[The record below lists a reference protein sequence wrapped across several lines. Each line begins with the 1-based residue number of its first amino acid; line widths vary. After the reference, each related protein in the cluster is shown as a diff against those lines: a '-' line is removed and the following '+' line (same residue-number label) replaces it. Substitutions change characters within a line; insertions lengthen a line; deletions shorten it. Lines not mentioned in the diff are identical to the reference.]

1 MNAWIDYWT
10 LFTERATQ
18 LIQPWL
24 PANAASLEPWLSDTL
39 GSVPW
44 VMWAGLA
51 LWLAMRVA
59 DMVQRAGGM
68 RTTAFWWSGALLALV
83 GISWV
88 QSAQMTQLTWVFD
101 LALGWMLFSL
111 GQRID
116 TRWLLRNKALAATA
130 LLEFMLT
137 WAVVSSLLMQMG
149 LNTLPALLAGV
160 IAAHSSPVIL
170 ASFMPQWRPDGQIS
184 ARALHLGG
192 LSTLLAALCLPLI
205 MAFGEAW
212 QQSAAASAASASTS
226 VAASAAGALRP
237 SGWQALPFIQRS
249 GWELVQPLLLL
260 LLAML
265 VGAAMGRLLVRSSRP
280 AQAVS
285 QEMGWPASETIRLA
299 AAVCVCAGLA
309 QWWGAPAWAACLAL
323 GLGVRPTGHTLARA
337 SASTQGLQEGF
348 TALAQMGL
356 FAFSGAL
363 IVDGLLRSAS
373 NFSDAPAAL
382 GMMMALVALMALLRL
397 CCKLLVCTITAR
409 WAGLR
414 WQQGFVLGLMLQPL
428 SMTGLA
434 LLLMAMPVLIATD
447 ALLAASLMLALALS
461 DWLAPTALH
470 RLLKR
475 CGEIAE
481 PAPEITGLN
490 TRTSTQA
497 TRVDTSRI
505 EPALDERQKL
515 HLHDQGLGSFN

>member
-10 LFTERATQ
+10 LLTERFS
-18 LIQPWL
+18 LLVQPWL
-24 PANAASLEPWLSDTL
+24 PSNAPALDQWLSEML

-83 GISWV
+83 GISWMHT
-88 QSAQMTQLTWVFD
+88 AQVIQLTWVFE

-130 LLEFMLT
+130 LLEFIVT
-137 WAVVSSLLMQMG
+137 WAVVSGLLMQLG
-149 LNTLPALLAGV
+149 LSTLPALLVGV

-192 LSTLLAALCLPLI
+192 LSTLLAALCLPLL

-212 QQSAAASAASASTS
+212 QQSTAASATQ
-226 VAASAAGALRP
+226 AAGGMNL

-265 VGAAMGRLLVRSSRP
+265 VGVGMGKLLTSASRP
-280 AQAVS
+280 AQGAS
-285 QEMGWPASETIRLA
+285 AEASWPASETIRLA

-323 GLGVRPTGHTLARA
+323 GLGVRPVGHTLARVNA
-337 SASTQGLQEGF
+337 PTQGLQEGI
-348 TALAQMGL
+348 TALAQMSL

-373 NFSDAPAAL
+373 RFSDAPAAI
-382 GMMMALVALMALLRL
+382 GMMMALVALMAVLRL
-397 CCKLLVCTITAR
+397 FSKLLVCTLTAR

-414 WQQGFVLGLMLQPL
+414 WQQGFALGLMLQPL

-434 LLLMAMPVLIATD
+434 LLLMALPVLMATD

-481 PAPEITGLN
+481 PAPEIAGLN
-490 TRTSTQA
+490 TRSSTQA
-497 TRVDTSRI
+497 TQVDTSRI
-505 EPALDERQKL
+505 EPALDERQRL
-515 HLHDQGLGSFN
+515 QLHDQAGMTSFN